1 MPVVKGQHYPYTAA
15 GKKAAASARKGMK
28 RGGKPRRSDPER
40 RESVR
45 KRAATAAA
53 KRDKN
58 RREFSSF
65 YDEAMI
71 IPFEMLT
78 SREQSRRIKKA
89 LKEAETPSDRYPQG
103 QVDYV
108 RSGARRGTP
117 RAVQR
122 KKGGAVRKYAKGGAV
137 NLNRT
142 IRGPNS

>member
-1 MPVVKGQHYPYTAA
+1 M
-15 GKKAAASARKGMK
+15 ASQ
-28 RGGKPRRSDPER
+28 RRSTDPEKR
-40 RESVR
+40 KSVR
-45 KRAATAAA
+45 KRAAAA
-53 KRDKN
+53 
-58 RREFSSF
+58 RRKDLLE
-65 YDEAMI
+65 DLTEGGI
-71 IPFEMLT
+71 TFEMLT

-108 RSGARRGTP
+108 RSKSPKDPP

-122 KKGGAVRKYAKGGAV
+122 KKGGVVRKYAKGGAV